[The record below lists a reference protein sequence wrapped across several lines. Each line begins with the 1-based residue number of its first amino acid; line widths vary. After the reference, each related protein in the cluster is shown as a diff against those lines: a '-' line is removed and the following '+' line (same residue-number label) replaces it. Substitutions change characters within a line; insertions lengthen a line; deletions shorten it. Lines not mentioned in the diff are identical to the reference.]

1 MTTFNATGGGA
12 LLMDVTN
19 GDIISLVSLPDFD
32 INKRS
37 DVRDKKFINKITKGV
52 YEMGSIFKT
61 FTIALALENNLV
73 TPETIIKNI
82 PRSIKCSKHQIS
94 DIKEFPKNL
103 SVQDILIRSSNI
115 GTLIIARKI
124 GKEKFEKFLDDSNL
138 QKYSDIQLEEVGN
151 PIQFDWNKC
160 KLETVSYGHGIT
172 TTPLQAATVYA
183 SIANGGNII
192 KPNLI
197 RKKFENYG
205 RLFSQE
211 TSENI
216 NKILRKVVT
225 DDNGTANLANIDGYF
240 VGGTT
245 LKL

>member
-1 MTTFNATGGGA
+1 
-12 LLMDVTN
+12 MDVTN

-216 NKILRKVVT
+216 NKILRKVVS
-225 DDNGTANLANIDGYF
+225 DDNGTASLANIYGYF
-240 VGGTT
+240 VGGKTGT
-245 LKL
+245 SQNYDDKNKI